1 MDADINGLNFGSLEY
16 LRMSTLLS
24 PTDCYFCRS
33 DKQVQKFKFP
43 CECIVYAHPDCY
55 ANYLF
60 TSRDIKTNTVR
71 CVKCNDECMMK
82 DHVVLQINIP
92 PEKDDDMRPLTR
104 KELRREKCIVGLVM
118 GVQGLFVTSLI
129 AVVVWMYVKLILG
142 TFPQI

>member
-1 MDADINGLNFGSLEY
+1 MA
-16 LRMSTLLS
+16 TLFS
-24 PTDCYFCRS
+24 PTDCHFCRS